1 MVSSMADQQPGS
13 QFWGTGPE
21 LSALR
26 ETLDPV
32 AARDFIAMLGDR
44 LFPGTYDYSLVEFRG
59 LNLPVRLRIADTGE
73 VIEVTPYR
81 HLTSED
87 GRGN

>member
-1 MVSSMADQQPGS
+1 MQTSQPGS

-26 ETLDPV
+26 ETLDPI
-32 AARDFIAMLGDR
+32 AARDFIAMLGGR
-44 LFPGTYDYSLVEFRG
+44 LFPGIYDYSMVEFRG
-59 LNLPVRLRIADTGE
+59 LNLPVQLRIIATGE
-73 VIEVTPYR
+73 IIETTPYW

>member
-1 MVSSMADQQPGS
+1 MADQQPGS

-26 ETLDPV
+26 DTLDPI
-32 AARDFIAMLGDR
+32 AAKQFIAQLGNR
-44 LFPGTYDYSLVEFRG
+44 IFPGVYDYSLVEFRG
-59 LNLPVRLRIADTGE
+59 LNLPVKLWVVATGE
-73 VIEVTPYR
+73 IIETTPYW
-81 HLTSED
+81 HLASED

>member
-1 MVSSMADQQPGS
+1 MADQQPGS

-26 ETLDPV
+26 DTLDPV
-32 AARDFIAMLGDR
+32 AAKQFIAQLGNR
-44 LFPGTYDYSLVEFRG
+44 IFPGVYDYSLVEFRG
-59 LNLPVRLRIADTGE
+59 LNLPVKLRVVVTGE
-73 VIEVTPYR
+73 IIKTTPYW
-81 HLTSED
+81 HLASED

>member
-1 MVSSMADQQPGS
+1 MADQQPGS

-32 AARDFIAMLGDR
+32 AARDFIATLGDR
-44 LFPGTYDYSLVEFRG
+44 LFPGVYDYSLVEFRG
-59 LNLPVRLRIADTGE
+59 LNLPVRLRIINTGE
-73 VIEVTPYR
+73 ILEVTPYW

>member
-1 MVSSMADQQPGS
+1 MVTQPGS

-26 ETLDPV
+26 DTLDPV
-32 AARDFIAMLGDR
+32 AARDFIATLGRR
-44 LFPGTYDYSLVEFRG
+44 LFPGVYDYSMVEFRG
-59 LNLPVRLRIADTGE
+59 INLNVIIRVVTTGE
-73 VIEVTPYR
+73 LIEVTPYN
-81 HLTSED
+81 HLSSED